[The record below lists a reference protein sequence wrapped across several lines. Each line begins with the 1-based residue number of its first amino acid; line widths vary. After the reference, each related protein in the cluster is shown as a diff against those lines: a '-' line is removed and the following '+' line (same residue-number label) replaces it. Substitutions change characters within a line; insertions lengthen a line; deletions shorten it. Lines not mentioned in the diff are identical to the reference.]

1 MRLPGGSWT
10 WWSGNHRGQT
20 HYARRHPRQ
29 NRGEDEISGVP
40 PSTLQTPP
48 LPPTG
53 RVRPDTGWPK
63 IQGVPFLETQR
74 REREPL
80 KAEAV
85 TTPPRKTHLLEKSK
99 SPDRLQLQNEGA
111 VKRYSALDA
120 SVLKLGKIK
129 QRFWSHG
136 SVPWRRRRSLK
147 LGWKELLY
155 RPPTTRVTDNVLASG
170 YKPQCLGSET
180 RPPQP
185 CTTCQDPGCPEKL
198 VHPPPPNAGKPWA
211 MGECATTAGKMFSQ
225 AGQRTMSTIITL
237 YFLT

>member
-10 WWSGNHRGQT
+10 WWSGNHGGQT
-20 HYARRHPRQ
+20 HYARCHPRQ
-29 NRGEDEISGVP
+29 NRGEDEIPGVP

-53 RVRPDTGWPK
+53 RVWPDTGWPK

-85 TTPPRKTHLLEKSK
+85 TPAPLPKTHPLEKSK

-120 SVLKLGKIK
+120 SVLKLGKINR
-129 QRFWSHG
+129 RFWNHG

-155 RPPTTRVTDNVLASG
+155 QPPTTRVTDDVLASG

-180 RPPQP
+180 ARPNPALRARTLGAQRSWCTHLHPMLGSPGPWVNELQPQ
-185 CTTCQDPGCPEKL
+185 EKCSLRL
-198 VHPPPPNAGKPWA
+198 VK
-211 MGECATTAGKMFSQ
+211 EQ
-225 AGQRTMSTIITL
+225 
-237 YFLT
+237 